1 LSATPVAG
9 IVAPTVVEVRSVAVI
24 QSATGPLDTADMG
37 FTLMHEHVI
46 VLWPPMYQQYPE
58 LFDREAELE
67 NAATRLK
74 KARDAGVKTM
84 VDLTPIDLGRDP
96 SFIAEAARRSG
107 MQIIVATGL
116 YYTIPFYFN
125 HRPDTEMVDL
135 FVRDI
140 TTGIGQSGVRAS
152 VIKCATEPEMHPVN
166 ERVLRASARAHR
178 TTGVPICTHTHA
190 ANKTGLDQ
198 QRVFM
203 DEGVDLGRV
212 VIGHSDDSDDFDYL
226 DRIIQ
231 NGSYCGM
238 DRIGLQR
245 PRTSEQRADM
255 IAKLVEKGYADRIT
269 LSHDASCL
277 IDMISPGVPDKFM
290 PQWNY
295 THIPLDV
302 IPMLRER
309 GVADAAI
316 TQMTVENPRRIF
328 EQGQPY

>member
-1 LSATPVAG
+1 MT
-9 IVAPTVVEVRSVAVI
+9 TI
-24 QSATGPLDTADMG
+24 QSATGPMDTADMG

-58 LFDREAELE
+58 LFDRAAQLE
-67 NAATRLK
+67 NAVTRLT

-96 SFIAEAARRSG
+96 AFIAEAARRSG

-125 HRPDTEMVDL
+125 HRPDQEMVDL

-140 TTGIGQSGVRAS
+140 TAGIGQTGVCAS
-152 VIKCATEPEMHPVN
+152 VIKCATEPEMHPMN
-166 ERVLRASARAHR
+166 ERVLRAASKAHR
-178 TTGVPICTHTHA
+178 VTGVPICTHTHA
-190 ANKTGLDQ
+190 ENRTGLEQ
-198 QRVFM
+198 QRVFKE
-203 DEGVDLGRV
+203 EGVDLGRV
-212 VIGHSDDSDDFDYL
+212 VIGHSDDSGDIAYL
-226 DRIIQ
+226 EQIIQ
-231 NGSYCGM
+231 GGSYCGM

-255 IAKLVEKGYADRIT
+255 VAKLVEKGYADRIT
-269 LSHDASCL
+269 LSHDASCF
-277 IDMISPGVPDKFM
+277 IDMIPPGVPEQFL

-309 GVADAAI
+309 GVSDAAI
-316 TQMTVENPRRIF
+316 TQMTVVNPRRIF
-328 EQGQPY
+328 EASQPY